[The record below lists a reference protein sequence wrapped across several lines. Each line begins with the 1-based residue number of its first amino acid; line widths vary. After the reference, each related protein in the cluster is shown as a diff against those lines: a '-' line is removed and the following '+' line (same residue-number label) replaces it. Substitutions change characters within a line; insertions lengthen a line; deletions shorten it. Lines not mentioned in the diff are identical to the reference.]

1 MNIKHVFFD
10 LDHTLWDFMKKVAS
24 MFIFLITFSLCS
36 QQEKINNY
44 KYILVPEKFEFLK
57 KSDQYQT
64 SSLTKF
70 LLAKKGFVVFLSTDK
85 NIPEELFF
93 NKCLALTATLID
105 DSNLFTV
112 KNRIELKDCHGSI
125 LYTSAIGKSKEK
137 DFKKSYHEAIRNA
150 YSSMDDLA
158 YEFTPKKE
166 NTNTEVV
173 TSLSEIVT
181 LPIAPAMKE
190 ATPVQKDVIPSV
202 QVETLYAQEIV
213 NGFQL
218 VNTTSAI
225 IFDVFATKRKDVFII
240 KDKNGIM
247 YQDENIWVVEYYE
260 NEQLVVKQYR
270 VKF

>member
-1 MNIKHVFFD
+1 MSKNTFRFIFFTHIRFFVSKNDLGKKGRQKKLLVLYNFSILQLTVLLLYNLACTVLSFYITRCNNEGLPSYIKKKAVF
-10 LDHTLWDFMKKVAS
+10 TLYLIKMIHKIVVCLL
-24 MFIFLITFSLCS
+24 FLITISAFS

-93 NKCLALTATLID
+93 NKCLALTAKLID
-105 DSNLFTV
+105 DSNLFMV
-112 KNRIELKDCHGSI
+112 KNRIELKDCHGTI
-125 LYTSAIGKSKEK
+125 LYASAMGKSKEK

-190 ATPVQKDVIPSV
+190 ATPV
-202 QVETLYAQEIV
+202 
-213 NGFQL
+213 
-218 VNTTSAI
+218 
-225 IFDVFATKRKDVFII
+225 
-240 KDKNGIM
+240 
-247 YQDENIWVVEYYE
+247 
-260 NEQLVVKQYR
+260 
-270 VKF
+270 

>member
-1 MNIKHVFFD
+1 M
-10 LDHTLWDFMKKVAS
+10 
-24 MFIFLITFSLCS
+24 
-36 QQEKINNY
+36 
-44 KYILVPEKFEFLK
+44 
-57 KSDQYQT
+57 
-64 SSLTKF
+64 TKF

-125 LYTSAIGKSKEK
+125 LYTSAMGKSKEK

-202 QVETLYAQEIV
+202 QVETLYAQVIA

-218 VNTTSAI
+218 VNATPAI
-225 IFDVFATKRKDVFII
+225 IFDLFATKRKDVFII

-247 YQDENIWVVEYYE
+247 YQDKNIWVVEYYE

>member
-10 LDHTLWDFMKKVAS
+10 LDHTLWHFIKKVS
-24 MFIFLITFSLCS
+24 STFIFLITFSLCS

-125 LYTSAIGKSKEK
+125 LYTSAMGKSKEK

-202 QVETLYAQEIV
+202 QVETLYAQEIA